1 MIPFNHLGWV
11 FKTIGPAIY
20 PSKVRESFCLFLQT
34 LSKQASVLEMGSGTG
49 VMSEFA
55 YACRD
60 DLHYVAV
67 DPAEGMLKFSPEYI
81 ETHKAAAEAL
91 PFDAE
96 NFDMVFMGESLH
108 HFQDVDKALQETV
121 RVLKKEGKLFIY
133 DFDVSTFMGKS
144 ICRGEKLLG
153 EPGNF
158 FTPEALKEILESY
171 GFLALINQ
179 YGYRYTISAQL
190 KNE

>member
-20 PSKVRESFCLFLQT
+20 PRKVRESFCLFLKS
-34 LSKQASVLEMGSGTG
+34 LSQGASVLDLGAGTG

-55 YACRD
+55 YECRD
-60 DLHYVAV
+60 DLNYVAV
-67 DPAEGMLKFSPEYI
+67 DPAEGMLKFSPEYLQ
-81 ETHKAAAEAL
+81 THKAAAEAL

-96 NFDMVFMGESLH
+96 SFDMIFMGESLH

-121 RVLKKEGKLFIY
+121 RVLKKEGRLFIY

-144 ICRGEKLLG
+144 ISTVEKLLG

-158 FTPEALKEILESY
+158 FEPEALKKVLESY
-171 GFLALINQ
+171 GFVVTVSQ
-179 YGYRYTISAQL
+179 YGWRYTIDAHL
-190 KNE
+190 IK

>member
-1 MIPFNHLGWV
+1 MIPFNHLGWI
-11 FKTIGPAIY
+11 FKTIGSAIY
-20 PSKVRESFCLFLQT
+20 PRKVRESFCLFLK
-34 LSKQASVLEMGSGTG
+34 LLPKQASILDLGAGTG

-60 DLHYVAV
+60 DLYYVAV
-67 DPAEGMLKFSPEYI
+67 DPAEGMLKFSPEYLQ
-81 ETHKAAAEAL
+81 TYKATAEAL

-96 NFDMVFMGESLH
+96 SFDMIFMGESLH

-121 RVLKKEGKLFIY
+121 RVLKKEGRLFIY

-158 FTPEALKEILESY
+158 FRPEALKKKLESY
-171 GFLALINQ
+171 GFVVLIDQ

-190 KNE
+190 KKE

>member
-1 MIPFNHLGWV
+1 MIPFNHLGWI

-20 PSKVRESFCLFLQT
+20 PSKVRESFCLFLKP
-34 LSKQASVLEMGSGTG
+34 LPKGASVLDLGAGTG

-67 DPAEGMLKFSPEYI
+67 DPAEGMLKFSPEYLQ
-81 ETHKAAAEAL
+81 THKATAEAL

-96 NFDMVFMGESLH
+96 SFDMIFMGESLH
-108 HFQDVDKALQETV
+108 HFQDVDKALEESV
-121 RVLKKEGKLFIY
+121 RVLKKEGRLFIY

-158 FTPEALKEILESY
+158 FTPEALKKILESY
-171 GFLALINQ
+171 GFVAIIDQ
-179 YGYRYTISAQL
+179 HGYRYTISAQL
-190 KNE
+190 KKE

>member
-1 MIPFNHLGWV
+1 MIPFNHLGWI
-11 FKTIGPAIY
+11 FKHLGPAIY
-20 PSKVRESFCLFLQT
+20 PGKVRESFCLFLQT
-34 LSKQASVLEMGSGTG
+34 LSKQASVLDMGAGTG

-60 DLHYVAV
+60 DLHYAAV

-144 ICRGEKLLG
+144 ICIGEKLLG

>member
-1 MIPFNHLGWV
+1 MIPFNHLGWI
-11 FKTIGPAIY
+11 FKYLGPANY
-20 PSKVRESFCLFLQT
+20 PLNVRESFCLFLKS
-34 LSKQASVLEMGSGTG
+34 LPKQASVLDLGAGTG

-67 DPAEGMLKFSPEYI
+67 DPAEGMLKFSPEYLQ
-81 ETHKAAAEAL
+81 THKASAEAL
-91 PFDAE
+91 PFE
-96 NFDMVFMGESLH
+96 TESFDMIFMGESLH
-108 HFQDVDKALQETV
+108 HFQDVDKALQESV
-121 RVLKKEGKLFIY
+121 RVLKKEGQLFIY
-133 DFDVSTFMGKS
+133 DFDINTFMGKS

-158 FTPEALKEILESY
+158 FTPEVLKKILESH
-171 GFLALINQ
+171 GFSVMTDQ

-190 KNE
+190 KKV

>member
-1 MIPFNHLGWV
+1 MIPFNHLGWI
-11 FKTIGPAIY
+11 FKTMGPSIY
-20 PSKVRESFCLFLQT
+20 PRKVRESFCLFLKS
-34 LSKQASVLEMGSGTG
+34 LSKGASVLDLGAGTG

-67 DPAEGMLKFSPEYI
+67 DPAEGMLKFSPEYLQ
-81 ETHKAAAEAL
+81 THKATAEAL
-91 PFDAE
+91 PFEAE
-96 NFDMVFMGESLH
+96 SFDMIFMGESLH

-158 FTPEALKEILESY
+158 FTPGALKKRLENV
-171 GFLALINQ
+171 GFSVEVMQ
-179 YGYRYTISAQL
+179 HGWRYTIQAQL
-190 KNE
+190 

>member
-34 LSKQASVLEMGSGTG
+34 LSKQASVLDMGAGTG

-60 DLHYVAV
+60 DLHYVAI

-81 ETHKAAAEAL
+81 HTHKAAAEAL
-91 PFDAE
+91 PFDDE

-171 GFLALINQ
+171 GFLVVINQ